1 MKRVIRVFIWLLVLS
16 LFIPGTLWRDAMAQQ
31 RGQRN
36 NRAVTAR
43 LVVQIQYE
51 QEDNS
56 QTADIRTS
64 AKLNLKLSYTRG
76 VQFSSVPNPGGSVD
90 ILDLPNAPASAQG
103 AINYSSQSE
112 SHSNDTSIFGS
123 GTFAGNYKTPD
134 AFVSAFWAEEQANAL
149 DIRLESHGELT
160 GDCHEDITSNGKT
173 QRTDDCADVPGADT
187 GLIELD
193 KFQPN
198 KEAQTPDA
206 KFKTKLRFNFDVIAA
221 PTQETGKNAY
231 LDYNDTTWR
240 GGQTK
245 GDAKAGYKVEFDG
258 FKQFQQPNLSGK
270 KHLILSAQ
278 IVPGSPTAAVNG
290 QELRT
295 SPLSEDTPAFETK
308 KFVLPGRGS
317 CPG

>member
-1 MKRVIRVFIWLLVLS
+1 MKFLQRAFIWLAVTS
-16 LFIPGTLWRDAMAQQ
+16 LLIPGTVSGAVVPQK
-31 RGQRN
+31 GQRN
-36 NRAVTAR
+36 NQPMTAR
-43 LVVQIQYE
+43 LIVQIHYE

-56 QTADIRTS
+56 QTGDIRTT

-76 VQFSSVPNPGGSVD
+76 VQFSSVPNANGSVD
-90 ILDLPNAPASAQG
+90 ILNLPDAPVSAQG

-112 SHSNDTSIFGS
+112 SHSSDTVIFGS

-134 AFVSAFWAEEQANAL
+134 ASVSAFWAEEANAL

-173 QRTDDCADVPGADT
+173 QTSDDCTDVAGADT
-187 GLIELD
+187 GLIDLD

-198 KEAQTPDA
+198 KGAQTPDA

-221 PTQETGKNAY
+221 PTQDAATNAY

-278 IVPGSPTAAVNG
+278 IVPGAPAAANTQLQSPMVV
-290 QELRT
+290 
-295 SPLSEDTPAFETK
+295 SEDEVAPAVDTK
-308 KFVLPGRGS
+308 KLTLGHRYTYLTH
-317 CPG
+317 